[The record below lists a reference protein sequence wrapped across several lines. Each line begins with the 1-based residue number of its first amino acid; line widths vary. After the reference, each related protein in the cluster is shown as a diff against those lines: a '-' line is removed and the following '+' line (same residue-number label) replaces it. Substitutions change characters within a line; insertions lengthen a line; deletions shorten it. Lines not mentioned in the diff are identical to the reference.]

1 MAEHALPGDI
11 VMAQRLVQPMADLAG
26 DHGHCDEPG
35 MWMPQAGAGI
45 GPLVLEY
52 GDVVDTGV
60 DAQLVVALFVY
71 AANCE
76 LCIREQRHVAGVVRT
91 VADDFVKSE
100 AIDAAPPGLQ
110 ATRGLDV
117 AGQRG
122 KFVRNDSHGP
132 RLARARRKPHDFGRR
147 PLFVAGTERTG
158 FEKGWHGLF
167 RTMRRQ
173 FFGMPGPLGSDDDPL
188 LGKEILSQFGHGAH
202 PRSPSAAGLR
212 YRSDERASSRPA
224 QR

>member
-26 DHGHCDEPG
+26 DHENCDEPG

-71 AANCE
+71 ADNCE

-110 ATRGLDV
+110 
-117 AGQRG
+117 
-122 KFVRNDSHGP
+122 
-132 RLARARRKPHDFGRR
+132 
-147 PLFVAGTERTG
+147 
-158 FEKGWHGLF
+158 
-167 RTMRRQ
+167 
-173 FFGMPGPLGSDDDPL
+173 
-188 LGKEILSQFGHGAH
+188 
-202 PRSPSAAGLR
+202 
-212 YRSDERASSRPA
+212 
-224 QR
+224 